1 MSGPLRVLLD
11 GTPLL
16 GRRTGI
22 GRYTASLSAELG
34 RMSDVDAR
42 AIGFT
47 ARGWRALRGAVPPG
61 VRATGVPVPA
71 RAVRALWTR
80 GGGAA
85 GGGGAGAGGRGGG
98 PA

>member
-61 VRATGVPVPA
+61 VRAPPGAGPGRARGAVVSPA
-71 RAVRALWTR
+71 PGGRT
-80 GGGAA
+80 GGAA
-85 GGGGAGAGGRGGG
+85 GRG
-98 PA
+98 